1 MQRPRDYY
9 PPEYLAE
16 VQAREQREKQNA
28 IKKQWR
34 RRVRE
39 VTVRRLPSGCLLYQ
53 LHSDAQDGRQRDDRL
68 TSTRP

>member
-1 MQRPRDYY
+1 MKSPRDYY

-16 VQAREQREKQNA
+16 VQAREQRVKQDTM
-28 IKKQWR
+28 KRQQR

-53 LHSDAQDGRQRDDRL
+53 LQLQERQ
-68 TSTRP
+68 P